1 MTQEDNSREHKAS
14 RRKTLLETS
23 ALIVG
28 YAMSRLDGVYLEA
41 RGLKSWKAAF
51 ADAGKLLDVAPA
63 SIKNLRD
70 EFDPVH
76 GNARRGWVDRPMRPN
91 RQRVMGELCDVSDAA
106 LMEMIDRILARDPE
120 AVQEVVTPL
129 SKPAERMHNVAERL
143 RTGRVAEQFFLEHSN
158 AIIKIAPSLILDYRA
173 LARGYDFGVRERDG
187 IAIEVKGLKQKRGGI
202 LFTDREWSEANVRRA
217 DFWLVVV
224 GNIEA
229 NPIARLI
236 PDPVAALKAECKY
249 QTTIAASWRAT
260 VAVA

>member
-1 MTQEDNSREHKAS
+1 MSRESIKPEHTAPQ
-14 RRKTLLETS
+14 RKTLLETS

-28 YAMSRLDGVYLEA
+28 YAMSRLDKTYLEA
-41 RGLKSWKAAF
+41 RGIKNWKAAF

-106 LMEMIDRILARDPE
+106 LLEMIDRILARDPD

-143 RTGRVAEQFFLEHSN
+143 RTGRLAEEFFLAYSQSI
-158 AIIKIAPSLILDYRA
+158 ASIAPSLILDHRS
-173 LARGYDFGVRERDG
+173 LARGYDFGIRERDE

-202 LFTDREWSEANVRRA
+202 AFTDREWSEAKVRRG

-224 GNIEA
+224 GNIES

-236 PDPVAALKAECKY
+236 PDPADALHAECRY